1 MRGGAFFLASLLTA
15 CVPSVAPTGPQALRA
30 LIDAAADGRL
40 PAGEYHGVSPGS
52 EAASEAFVYV
62 EEWLN
67 VNGESV
73 HDVRAHAPS
82 REGDFRL
89 TRSADGRHVYLIAD
103 GWPGRQV
110 RTRVVTSRAGMK
122 VVLLG
127 WPDELR
133 WERLGSVLVVE
144 TPREMADEE
153 NHPCRQAFVF
163 RFTFP

>member
-89 TRSADGRHVYLIAD
+89 TRSADGRHVYLIVS
-103 GWPGRQV
+103 P
-110 RTRVVTSRAGMK
+110 RAGMK